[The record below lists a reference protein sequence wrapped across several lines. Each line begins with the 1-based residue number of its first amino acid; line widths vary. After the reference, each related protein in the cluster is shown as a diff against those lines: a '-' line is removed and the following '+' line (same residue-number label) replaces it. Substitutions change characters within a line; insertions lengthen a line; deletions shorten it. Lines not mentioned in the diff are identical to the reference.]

1 MSPAVPPSSSS
12 VDIDIAAWAR
22 RVLARWYIVLA
33 CVIVAVVIASLGA
46 NSGHKVWTARTL
58 VNLGQPY
65 TSSNTPIAA
74 SLGTNPSAA
83 PTLLKQDFVVKLV
96 AEKVALRPGQLKP
109 AISTQPVGQPNVK
122 ANYTPLVNVIVSGP
136 WKNKVT
142 PAANLLAQQLVR
154 LTSGYQ
160 SQRLS
165 AITAVVNQEAAQLI
179 ALGIRDKAALKTY
192 KSLLTAKAL
201 SPFEKTL
208 AINSAIGLLSSIET
222 RQQVLATQHA
232 QDLQTVAQIKTI
244 EYPTVVT
251 RAVRVQTTAASKRAG
266 YAVAILLG
274 LIVGVLLALLSYAA
288 WPAGRRDATE

>member
-1 MSPAVPPSSSS
+1 VSPAVPPSSSS
-12 VDIDIAAWAR
+12 VDIDLAAWAT
-22 RVLARWYIVLA
+22 RVLSRWYIVLA

-46 NSGHKVWTARTL
+46 NSGHKVWTARSL

-83 PTLLKQDFVVKLV
+83 PTLLRQDFVVKLV
-96 AEKVALRPGQLKP
+96 AEKVDLRPGQLKP

-136 WKNKVT
+136 WKNKVA
-142 PAANLLAQQLVR
+142 PAANLLAQQLVK

-165 AITAVVNQEAAQLI
+165 AITTVVNQEAAQLK
-179 ALGIRDKAALKTY
+179 ALAIRDKAALKTY
-192 KSLLTAKAL
+192 QSLLGAKAL

-222 RQQVLATQHA
+222 RQQVLAAQHA
-232 QDLQTVAQIKTI
+232 EDLQTVAQIKTI

-274 LIVGVLLALLSYAA
+274 LIVGALLALLSYAA
-288 WPAGRRDATE
+288 WPAGGRELSE